1 LKEWAAY
8 KELKKKIE
16 NLKEVLPLVIE
27 LKKPSISTDIGSE
40 SARLPERNLTTKIQI
55 KCSLKTFFNATYYN
69 IKKM

>member
-27 LKKPSISTDIGSE
+27 LKKPSIS
-40 SARLPERNLTTKIQI
+40 ERHWVRICEVTG
-55 KCSLKTFFNATYYN
+55 
-69 IKKM
+69 KKLNYENPDQMFIEDLL